1 MAVLLES
8 DKYPLSFENNP
19 DVLPRE
25 FMIITTY
32 RNMYFGT
39 LFPSIVVVFLI
50 AVHNGLLSHGVI
62 SVLAATNNAH
72 AVQDKS
78 SLYITTFTSDVTPP
92 LGHPICGGYCIP
104 VTAVEDALEAKGIII
119 EQDGRRYVLCAVDWC
134 GLSNTAFDAF
144 QKKIAVAAATRPENV
159 AVQCLH
165 LHTAPLADGYANK
178 MLAKVKSPIAMHD
191 EKYLDETTDR
201 LAIAVK
207 ESLGRFKKFDRIGF
221 GQAKVERV
229 ASSRRIMADGTLFVR
244 ASSTKDKKLQNLPEG
259 TIDPM
264 LKTITFAFGEQPLVR
279 LHYYATHPQS
289 FYGDGRISSD
299 VPGFARKQRE
309 QKEGVFQ
316 VYFTGC
322 GGNVAMGKYND
333 GSSKARDELV
343 AGLLS
348 GMDEASISTRFVPAE
363 KVNWRT
369 AELLLPLRQTERFN
383 VEKQN
388 RVLADPQESKSSR
401 IEAAEYL
408 AFARRIEKPIIVSA
422 MQIGDV
428 FILNL
433 PGEAFIEYQLYA
445 QGIMPGE
452 FVAVAGYGEYDPV
465 YLCTEKAL
473 QEGGYEPTE
482 AMSGPPCE
490 SFTKKAIR
498 QVLNAE

>member
-1 MAVLLES
+1 MLHIKQSKMFCAAV
-8 DKYPLSFENNP
+8 
-19 DVLPRE
+19 
-25 FMIITTY
+25 
-32 RNMYFGT
+32 
-39 LFPSIVVVFLI
+39 FPSMVVFLTV
-50 AVHNGLLSHGVI
+50 VHNGLVSHGII
-62 SVLAATNNAH
+62 SGFAATNNAH
-72 AVQDKS
+72 AAQDKS

-104 VTAVEDALEAKGIII
+104 VATVEDALEAKGIII

-144 QKKIAVAAATRPENV
+144 QKKIAAAAATRPENV

-165 LHTAPLADGYANK
+165 QHTAPLADGYANQ
-178 MLAKVKSPIAMHD
+178 MLVKVKSPIAMHD
-191 EKYLDETTDR
+191 ENFLEETTDR

-229 ASSRRIMADGTLFVR
+229 ASSRRIMVDGTLFVR
-244 ASSTKDKKLQNLPEG
+244 ASSTKDQKLQNLSEG

-264 LKTITFAFGEQPLVR
+264 LKTITFSRGEQPLVR

-299 VPGFARKQRE
+299 VPGFARKQLE
-309 QKEGVFQ
+309 EKEGVFQ
-316 VYFTGC
+316 LYFTGC
-322 GGNVAMGKYND
+322 GGNVTMGKYND
-333 GSSKARDELV
+333 GSRQARNELV
-343 AGLLS
+343 GRLLS
-348 GMDEASISTRFVPAE
+348 GMEAAIAATRFVPAE

-369 AELLLPLRQTERFN
+369 AELSLPLRQTERFN

-388 RVLADPQESKSSR
+388 QVLANTQETTACR

-408 AFARRIEKPIIVSA
+408 AFAKRIEKLIVVSA

-428 FILNL
+428 FILNM

-445 QGIMPGE
+445 QSVMPGK
-452 FVAVAGYGEYDPV
+452 FVAVAAYGEYDPV
-465 YLCTEKAL
+465 YLCIEKAL
-473 QEGGYEPTE
+473 EEGGYEPTE

-490 SFTKKAIR
+490 SLTKKAIR